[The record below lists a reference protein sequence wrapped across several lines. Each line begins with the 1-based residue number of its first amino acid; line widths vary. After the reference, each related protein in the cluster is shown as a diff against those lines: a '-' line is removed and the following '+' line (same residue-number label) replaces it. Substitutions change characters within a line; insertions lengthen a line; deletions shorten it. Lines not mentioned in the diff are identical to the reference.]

1 MTDSEKLD
9 VLNERLRRIERNSHI
24 HLAIV
29 VIGFL
34 GIVSVTSLIKRA
46 KGIVK

>member
-9 VLNERLRRIERNSHI
+9 KINERLKRVERNSHI

-34 GIVSVTSLIKRA
+34 GIVSLKSLIGK
-46 KGIVK
+46 VKALK